1 MLGRE
6 FKRASRSRRTKPLV
20 VRGGLARTFGGF
32 ASFLAV
38 IFLAWGS
45 YILDDAF
52 ANPIAA
58 EAAAVIG
65 AAFSIA
71 LATILFFYL
80 LKPGKHFNAVVPQD
94 PSRVVSLAK
103 QPILREPSR
112 IALRREIP
120 EGLGLSA
127 YLRGPLPHTAS
138 RSHLTLRARNR
149 REIALL
155 QNDAVMH
162 LVAGSDES

>member
-103 QPILREPSR
+103 QPILSLESLRGLPSEEKSRRGLAYQRIYVDHSR
-112 IALRREIP
+112 IP
-120 EGLGLSA
+120 
-127 YLRGPLPHTAS
+127 P
-138 RSHLTLRARNR
+138 RAH
-149 REIALL
+149 I
-155 QNDAVMH
+155 
-162 LVAGSDES
+162 